1 MIVCVGAGPGHL
13 DYLTRGGAAHI
24 ADAVAGFDAVVD
36 IVRPLIPPSAQ
47 VVTMGYRDQVER
59 LEEVARLH
67 QAGHKCVVVFMGDV
81 HFSGF
86 QYLERVERACGHR
99 VETVPGISSAQ
110 ILASRGRV
118 CFDETTFFTFHRRGD
133 LTPFKS
139 HLRDVLA
146 AGRNAVV
153 IPRPWDFMPKD
164 VASSLLAWHQPGA
177 PRGGLGEP
185 DPRRR
190 RVDRLAERTDQA
202 RVLGHEHLPDLGLA
216 ADGDGSGRAKVSA
229 EVKAPPG
236 LLLAAHGSHTHV
248 DRPTLQVDNLRVQLE
263 QPLTDGKQWEAR
275 LKRSP

>member
-24 ADAVAGFDAVVD
+24 AGADAVAGFDAVVD

-67 QAGHKCVVVFMGDV
+67 QAGHKCVVVFMGDI

-110 ILASRGRV
+110 ILASRGHV

-133 LTPFKS
+133 LTPFKT
-139 HLRDVLA
+139 HLRHVLA
-146 AGRNAVV
+146 AGRNAIV
-153 IPRPWDFMPKD
+153 IPRPWDLMPKD
-164 VASSLLAWHQPGA
+164 VASYLLMHGTNPAHRVEVWENLTRADAEWEGTLSELAGRDFSDMSICLIRALQPMA
-177 PRGGLGEP
+177 TGLEG
-185 DPRRR
+185 
-190 RVDRLAERTDQA
+190 Q
-202 RVLGHEHLPDLGLA
+202 
-216 ADGDGSGRAKVSA
+216 K
-229 EVKAPPG
+229 
-236 LLLAAHGSHTHV
+236 
-248 DRPTLQVDNLRVQLE
+248 
-263 QPLTDGKQWEAR
+263 
-275 LKRSP
+275 